1 MLISMKKFMQDE
13 SGATAIEYALLASVI
28 AVALVAAAQ
37 AFGGALIAA
46 FGRMTGAVAGF

>member
-1 MLISMKKFMQDE
+1 MLTLTRRLLKNDD
-13 SGATAIEYALLASVI
+13 GATAIEYALLASVI